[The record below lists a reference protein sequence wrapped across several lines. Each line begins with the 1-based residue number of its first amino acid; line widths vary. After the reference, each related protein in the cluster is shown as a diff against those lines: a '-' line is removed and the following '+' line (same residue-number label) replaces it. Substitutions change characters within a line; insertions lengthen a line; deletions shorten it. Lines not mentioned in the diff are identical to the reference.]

1 MDQVNLY
8 ESAGVPLNQVVIG
21 HLNDI
26 AAQPAAVPIAIAK
39 RGAYVAF
46 DHSGKPDDPR
56 MPEYIRTILS
66 VLEAG
71 HQDRLCLSS
80 DFASA
85 KYLRK
90 NGGPGIDMVLTTT
103 VPKADLKAAGK
114 CSVMNDV
121 AMKNVA
127 RTPTARRI
135 GSATS

>member
-1 MDQVNLY
+1 MDQVDMY

-26 AAQPAAVPIAIAK
+26 TEQPAAVPIAIAK

-46 DHSGKPDDPR
+46 DHSGRPDDPR

-66 VLEAG
+66 ILEAG

-90 NGGPGIDMVLTTT
+90 NGGPGIDMVLTTAVPRLKQVGVT
-103 VPKADLKAAGK
+103 EATLHTILVENPRRALAFVPK
-114 CSVMNDV
+114 S
-121 AMKNVA
+121 
-127 RTPTARRI
+127 T
-135 GSATS
+135 